1 MGTQDSWALVAVVF
15 FRSRRAKTSLLA
27 KVVAWLSTPDAV
39 MAALN
44 LLDDD
49 AKPPIPYDTWKQME
63 DAFIE
68 RKPYG
73 GTQNSYTQSPRSSN
87 EVRARLFAMSRGDK
101 RRAKAAARRLAQIE
115 LWRLEHGK
123 PLGEPQSIEVE
134 NKSFLADTQPSSLPR
149 RIGFSLHSAARPIAL
164 VSGCSK

>member
-1 MGTQDSWALVAVVF
+1 
-15 FRSRRAKTSLLA
+15 
-27 KVVAWLSTPDAV
+27 

-73 GTQNSYTQSPRSSN
+73 R
-87 EVRARLFAMSRGDK
+87 D
-101 RRAKAAARRLAQIE
+101 AKQLHPVATE
-115 LWRLEHGK
+115 LE
-123 PLGEPQSIEVE
+123 
-134 NKSFLADTQPSSLPR
+134 
-149 RIGFSLHSAARPIAL
+149 
-164 VSGCSK
+164 

>member
-1 MGTQDSWALVAVVF
+1 MF

-27 KVVAWLSTPDAV
+27 KVVAWLGTPDAV

-73 GTQNSYTQSPRSSN
+73 R
-87 EVRARLFAMSRGDK
+87 D
-101 RRAKAAARRLAQIE
+101 AKQLHPVATE
-115 LWRLEHGK
+115 LE
-123 PLGEPQSIEVE
+123 
-134 NKSFLADTQPSSLPR
+134 
-149 RIGFSLHSAARPIAL
+149 
-164 VSGCSK
+164 